1 MVIRE
6 ILDSGAIAVVTRDS
20 EFEQTL
26 NSLAKKPSLVIT
38 DSQAFA
44 AIAKLTPKDI
54 RLTSFQFLWQGIRAC
69 LTLPQRV
76 QKL

>member
-1 MVIRE
+1 MLVVPIDKAAPKGRIILPQQMAIRE

-26 NSLAKKPSLVIT
+26 NSLAQKPSLVIT

-44 AIAKLTPKDI
+44 AIA
-54 RLTSFQFLWQGIRAC
+54 
-69 LTLPQRV
+69 
-76 QKL
+76 